1 MGLVLRYLVWDVGTS
16 GMNVECKAATELD
29 WMRNRY
35 VQALDLSPGFSD
47 LGSQGLISEVGL
59 AVWKRGFMRWV
70 ERLKQNEL
78 GCLLIEIFSYGS
90 DSDILLNR
98 RDIRSKLDILL

>member
-1 MGLVLRYLVWDVGTS
+1 
-16 GMNVECKAATELD
+16 MNLILSATVRRVAE
-29 WMRNRY
+29 NRY
-35 VQALDLSPGFSD
+35 VQALDLSD

>member
-1 MGLVLRYLVWDVGTS
+1 
-16 GMNVECKAATELD
+16 MNLILSATVRRVAE
-29 WMRNRY
+29 NRY
-35 VQALDLSPGFSD
+35 VQALDLSD

-78 GCLLIEIFSYGS
+78 GYLLIEICSYGS

-98 RDIRSKLDILL
+98 RNIRSKLDILLYNHELQ